1 MGFVMRS
8 LVVLLT
14 TGLVTA
20 CGAAGPPVAP
30 ETIGVAPVIERQKQ
44 QQGEEAPEPGVGESN
59 PDALEQDAEL
69 PSLE

>member
-1 MGFVMRS
+1 MRS

-20 CGAAGPPVAP
+20 CGVAGPPVAP

-44 QQGEEAPEPGVGESN
+44 QGEEAPEPGVGESE